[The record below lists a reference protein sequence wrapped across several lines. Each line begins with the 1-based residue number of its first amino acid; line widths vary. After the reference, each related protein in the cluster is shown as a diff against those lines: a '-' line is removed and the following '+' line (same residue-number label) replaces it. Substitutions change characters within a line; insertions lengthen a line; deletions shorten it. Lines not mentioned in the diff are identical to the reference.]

1 MSSRLSKQDR
11 LRGQKR
17 IERLFEEGSSFSS
30 FPFRVVWRLR
40 EVELDGAALQWGIS
54 VPKKKIPLA
63 VNRNKIKRLIRE
75 AYRQEKG
82 ELCEQLQSTQKG
94 LDCMFIYLDRK
105 PYTAAELK
113 DKISVALH
121 RLGKEVWRGF

>member
-1 MSSRLSKQDR
+1 MSSRLSKQNR

-17 IERLFEEGSSFSS
+17 IERLFEEGDSFTS
-30 FPFRVVWRLR
+30 FPFRVVWRVYA
-40 EVELDGAALQWGIS
+40 EESSESSLQWGVS

-82 ELCEQLQSTQKG
+82 ELCEQLQSAQKG

-105 PYTAAELK
+105 PYSAEEMK
-113 DKISVALH
+113 DKISVTLR
-121 RLGKEVWRGF
+121 RLGKEV